1 MKRMLINATQPEEIR
16 LAMVDKQR
24 LLNFEIEQFGREQ
37 RKGNIYKAVITRI
50 EPSLEACF
58 VDYGEERQGFLPFKE
73 ISRQYFAPSETPIG
87 QIKINEAVKVGQ
99 ELIVQVEKEER
110 GNKNAALTT
119 FVSLAG
125 RYLVLMPNKPRSGGV
140 SRRIEGEERQD
151 LKDAMSQL
159 KCPRGM
165 SLIARTAG
173 IGRAVNEL
181 QWDLDYLLGLW
192 SAISEAA
199 KTKDGAFLI
208 YNESSL
214 IIRAIRDY
222 YSAEIG
228 EILIDTE
235 SLYHQAQQFMACTM
249 PDDVHKVKFYQDE
262 AALFARFQIEKQI
275 ESAYAREVKLPSGGS
290 IVLDHTEAL
299 VAVDVNSAKSTKG
312 GAIEETATNTNLEA
326 AEEIARQLRLRDLG
340 GLIVIDFIDME
351 EPENRLEVENRL
363 RQAIKQD
370 RARVQF
376 SSISKFGLLE
386 LSRQRL
392 RPALF
397 EGASISCPRCNGTG
411 HIRDTESTALQIL
424 RRIQEEAGKEN
435 TAAIKIQVP
444 VDVTSYL
451 LNRKREEITKIEH
464 NNSINVVLIPNKQ
477 LETPNYNLERLKID
491 DTELETL
498 QQTYVM
504 ATQVDEADA
513 VISKAEQKTNRQEP
527 VIKSYLPKTAPAP
540 QPEQESKTQQDRR
553 NRNQKNEV
561 QAKDTSSSGLW
572 GWFKKLFS
580 IASEE
585 ESQSTKKPSS
595 DKKGRKNGNREDR
608 RNNNRQNDRR
618 RNDREDSTEGSRD
631 RNDKNRNKN
640 DRNADKKEKQERS
653 NGNDRQ
659 NEQRTD
665 RDSNGKN
672 RNNNEQQRENR
683 QRNNSRRNEDR
694 NNTQPTPQQQSAE
707 PVENINL
714 ETAPAKQRN
723 TRQNKT
729 QEKSL
734 QSTASFE
741 TDQTTLQTSE
751 SENVQE
757 YDNRD
762 NRRDRKN
769 QRTRNQE
776 DLFHSTQTEDTLIA
790 QEYVESELNQP
801 AQADDAQNEK
811 NDEQLS
817 RSRSR
822 RTRDRYGRDRRQRQ
836 SRDSKVMYTDE
847 ETAFDQISEQPTENE
862 LLSSEYS
869 ENNQSTVSAQ
879 RQAPIIEIQARD
891 TYEIVQT
898 VLPIDIEPTSKPIQ
912 ENRFEAITEITQ
924 REQQTTK
931 PYELPTKN
939 LENIAQQVGLQW
951 VVTNPERVQEIQ
963 ASIQSAAKPR
973 LGREMKPS
981 TIIADEPLVLVETQK
996 TLPNWSQAAQEDK
1009 L

>member
-16 LAMVDKQR
+16 LAMVDRQR
-24 LLNFEIEQFGREQ
+24 LLNFEIEQYGREQ

-119 FVSLAG
+119 FISLAG

-151 LKDAMSQL
+151 LKEAMSQL
-159 KCPRGM
+159 KYSRGM

-192 SAISEAA
+192 NAISEAA
-199 KTKDGAFLI
+199 QAQEGAFLI
-208 YNESSL
+208 YTESSL

-222 YSAEIG
+222 YSAEVS

-235 SLYHQAQQFMACTM
+235 SLYQQAQQFMACTM

-351 EPENRLEVENRL
+351 EPDNRLEVENRL

-376 SSISKFGLLE
+376 SNISKFGLLE

-451 LNRKREEITKIEH
+451 LNKKREEITKIEH

-504 ATQVDEADA
+504 TTEVDEADA
-513 VISKAEQKTNRQEP
+513 VISKAEQKSNRQEP

-540 QPEQESKTQQDRR
+540 QPEQENKKRQDSR
-553 NRNQKNEV
+553 NRNQKTEV
-561 QAKDTSSSGLW
+561 ETKETSSGGLW
-572 GWFKKLFS
+572 AWFKKLFS
-580 IASEE
+580 PAPVEE
-585 ESQSTKKPSS
+585 VPSTKKSSS
-595 DKKGRKNGNREDR
+595 DRRGRKNGNREDR
-608 RNNNRQNDRR
+608 RNNGRQNDRR
-618 RNDREDSTEGSRD
+618 RNDRDDLAEGSRD
-631 RNDKNRNKN
+631 RNDRNRNKN
-640 DRNADKKEKQERS
+640 DRNGDRKERHERN
-653 NGNDRQ
+653 NGHDRQ
-659 NEQRTD
+659 NDQRAE
-665 RDSNGKN
+665 SNGKN
-672 RNNNEQQRENR
+672 RNNNNEQQPRENK
-683 QRNNSRRNEDR
+683 QRNNNRRNEEK
-694 NNTQPTPQQQSAE
+694 NNAQLISQATELTES
-707 PVENINL
+707 VNL
-714 ETAPAKQRN
+714 EISSPKRN
-723 TRQNKT
+723 TRQNNNR
-729 QEKSL
+729 EESL
-734 QSTASFE
+734 PLTPETGTNQTASQIG
-741 TDQTTLQTSE
+741 DP
-751 SENVQE
+751 ENVQE
-757 YDNRD
+757 QGNRN
-762 NRRDRKN
+762 NRRGRKN
-769 QRTRNQE
+769 QRTREQD
-776 DLFHSTQTEDTLIA
+776 DLFQHVPSEELSSTEEYAGSQTDQVIETD
-790 QEYVESELNQP
+790 ELQ
-801 AQADDAQNEK
+801 DGKD
-811 NDEQLS
+811 DEQSS

-822 RTRDRYGRDRRQRQ
+822 RTRDRYGRDRRQQRQ
-836 SRDSKVMYTDE
+836 PRDSNKVINSDDACETEQIAEYT
-847 ETAFDQISEQPTENE
+847 TENE
-862 LLSSEYS
+862 VLPSKHSDHHG
-869 ENNQSTVSAQ
+869 STISTQEQVRIVDMTVEESLEVTQ
-879 RQAPIIEIQARD
+879 
-891 TYEIVQT
+891 IVQP
-898 VLPIDIEPTSKPIQ
+898 VDSA
-912 ENRFEAITEITQ
+912 R
-924 REQQTTK
+924 QTTTEHVFETETK
-931 PYELPTKN
+931 IVHTKTSTTQSYELPTQN
-939 LENIAQQVGLQW
+939 LKEMAQQVGLQW
-951 VVTNPERVQEIQ
+951 VGTNPERVQEIQ
-963 ASIQSAAKPR
+963 ASIQNTPKPH

-981 TIIADEPLVLVETQK
+981 VTIVDEPLVLVETQK
-996 TLPNWSQAAQEDK
+996 TIPSWSQAELEDK